1 MLHLVCALVIVMG
14 VVVAAGGCAYEVIRV
29 DPLTVDALRRDVP
42 VYRMA
47 DLSEKS
53 YRVVR
58 SVTAVSCAMKTWDP
72 LPTPE
77 DATDQLRVKAARLG
91 ANGITNVT
99 CERPEGVSLAMTCWA
114 SLTCHGAAI
123 LLDAR

>member
-1 MLHLVCALVIVMG
+1 MLYPLGALFFVM
-14 VVVAAGGCAYEVIRV
+14 VVAVATGGCSYEVIQV
-29 DPLTVDALRRDVP
+29 DPLTVDTLRKDVP

-47 DLSEKS
+47 DLSEKP

-58 SVTAVSCAMKTWDP
+58 SVTAVSCSMKTVDP

-91 ANGITNVT
+91 ANGILNVT

-114 SLTCHGAAI
+114 SLTCHAAAI
-123 LLDAR
+123 LLEGR

>member
-1 MLHLVCALVIVMG
+1 MLHPIGALVIVM
-14 VVVAAGGCAYEVIRV
+14 VVAVATGGCSFEHILV

-42 VYRMA
+42 VYRVA
-47 DLSEKS
+47 DLSEKN

-58 SVTAVSCAMKTWDP
+58 PVTATSCSVKTWDP
-72 LPTPE
+72 APTRD
-77 DATDQLRVKAARLG
+77 DAIDQLRVKAARLG
-91 ANGITNVT
+91 ANGIMNVT